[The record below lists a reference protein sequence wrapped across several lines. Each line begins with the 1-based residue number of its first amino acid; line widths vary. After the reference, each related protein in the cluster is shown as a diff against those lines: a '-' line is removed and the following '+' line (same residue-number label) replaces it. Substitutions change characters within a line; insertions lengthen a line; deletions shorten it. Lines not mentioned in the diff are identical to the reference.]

1 VIAKVVACAA
11 VVGATVWTAGPVGA
25 DPNYYELLSC
35 HCQERA
41 APGSAA
47 LKQEMSEGI
56 TDGLA
61 FRALTGSQR

>member
-1 VIAKVVACAA
+1 M
-11 VVGATVWTAGPVGA
+11 WTAGPVEA

-35 HCQERA
+35 HCLERA

-47 LKQEMSEGI
+47 LKQETSEGI

-61 FRALTGSQR
+61 FHASTVLQR